1 MRFAMT
7 SGRTLSVALGGAAV
21 LAGLCVGSVRAE
33 EAVAA
38 TAPATQPAA
47 VPVHEVPG
55 FEAFEARSSYVL
67 GRQMARSFKT
77 YGIAFDQ
84 EAFAKGV
91 ADAAFDPAGF
101 DGGAE
106 AETQPAAEGE
116 PLLDEEQMMQA
127 QSELDLFT
135 RQRAAEL
142 QQQAIERVAN
152 ENAAK
157 AASFLTANADED
169 GVVVTESGLQYRVL
183 QDGEGAKPGDGD
195 VVRLHFTMSR
205 PGERPFLNSRDRGQP
220 TELPVDQTPLG
231 GWGEGLRLMPAG
243 STYTLFL
250 PPELAFGPAGQQGLG
265 IAPNEVL
272 VMEVELLEVVS
283 PPEAAEAPE
292 AAAGGAGGAGGAATQ
307 PVE

>member
-1 MRFAMT
+1 MT
-7 SGRTLSVALGGAAV
+7 SGRTLGVVWGGV
-21 LAGLCVGSVRAE
+21 VMTGLAGSTWADDH
-33 EAVAA
+33 AA
-38 TAPATQPAA
+38 DAAPATQPAA
-47 VPVHEVPG
+47 VPVPVHEVPG
-55 FEAFEARSSYVL
+55 FERFEARSSYVL

-77 YGIAFDQ
+77 YGIDFDQ

-101 DGGAE
+101 EAAGGGA
-106 AETQPAAEGE
+106 ATQPAVEGE
-116 PLLDEEQMMQA
+116 PLLDDQQMEQA

-152 ENAAK
+152 ENAAQ
-157 AASFLTANADED
+157 AEAFLTANAAED

-183 QDGEGAKPGDGD
+183 QTGEGAKPTDGD
-195 VVRLHFTMSR
+195 TVRLHFTMSR

-220 TELPVDQTPLG
+220 TELSVDQTPLG
-231 GWGEGLRLMPAG
+231 GWGEGLRLMSAG

-250 PPELAFGPAGQQGLG
+250 PPDLAFGPAGQQGLG

-283 PPEAAEAPE
+283 PEAEAEEEIEGVMP
-292 AAAGGAGGAGGAATQ
+292 AATQ
-307 PVE
+307 PAE